1 MDPKDYFERTV
12 PPGHALNLEHE
23 ELLKLG
29 VLARQLTG
37 EMTMIPGYT
46 RKGAV
51 AEIKDQLP
59 TAFRTLITESSSFPE
74 TFSDSFVDIIFTSL
88 RLFLDLWRAVES
100 TRDEVLAAE
109 ARTLWPHI
117 VRWSAALNPARN
129 DVVARYPHRDAT
141 RQAGDIAHAY
151 LTILE
156 SKMESEDSERNF
168 LYTYP
173 DVITQAFELWRYL
186 PRIYAL
192 HIKPFAPP
200 EEVSGAAIKPILLAH
215 RIYHLLVNAPD
226 ADAVVG
232 RELLSRGIDRAMKR
246 HDLYRT
252 IAPLT
257 QSLRQ
262 LKIDPD
268 IVPNVWYTHLVLLG
282 GLTRLPELAPSVVPR
297 SAFCAVISV
306 GMKAFQNHENEW
318 DEIGL
323 WAVRLVDGLCRAT
336 SDNRSFVRA
345 IREGYLGLLIDL
357 EKSTGKR
364 WDHPDFV
371 QRLCSAAVQGRVLRA
386 LRSTHHD
393 FPQTARFATRK
404 PVWRKAAQVFSNYDR
419 LYTVDRCERTWRRNA
434 GCTNAMVSRVLA
446 NSGAPIMRSYAS
458 ARAAMRCTVL
468 VVVNVCTSKADIARI
483 VVLRRGPGACV
494 GFDLIRKRASRLLLS
509 SIDSSKRRFSEQAY
523 LIVDFSDVLDMRY
536 ETRTRPVDSAAE
548 VQCVPVQVV
557 FRLGATIQRHFLP
570 FTYHMNYFLT
580 VEYEELCRLRLLARQ
595 LTGELTFFS
604 PGGTTKSVLAELK
617 AKVPTTFRTLSAA
630 PPSSLSVIGDD
641 LVQVIFL
648 SLRVSTHVWRAVEYS
663 KDRSLERATR
673 CLWPHIVRWAA
684 FLHPARNHRDA
695 ARETFDLAQAYLVV
709 LEETMSPVNT
719 TKAFLHANPDLI
731 TQAFELWRYLP
742 RIHACYTKTSSAS
755 TYVHRAFYRTIWLA
769 TTLFKILAS
778 NINAATSRDRALFCE
793 CVNIAIPRRQ
803 ALYRLI
809 APLTHCVAQLDMDAS
824 TALNMW
830 RSHLGLLVGIVELP
844 ELAPSTI
851 PHSAFRPVILA
862 GKRCLRLHDTRHGGY
877 WAIRLVDILCRSTN
891 DNRPFLHALEEGY
904 LGLLVDFERYTG
916 AEYDHTDFARAIR
929 IIHPLP
935 ATPMNLKKDV
945 TWRLAAFAHKNY
957 LSMYETEYGS
967 RGTWRTHISCS
978 NERGPHNRTVNI
990 CPCGDVVYCSGSC
1003 QRMHWELVHQTQCCR
1018 DNGPWGLHGTFSL
1031 NDVTFLFDLV
1041 VEKTLLLKGNP
1052 EVREKLA
1059 AFDKQRRAG
1068 GRKFMQS
1075 VCLMTDYTDVLAS
1088 RTEVEVQ
1095 PARSRVDAQ
1104 RVFVEVAF
1112 RSGKATLRRRLPVTY
1127 PLEHFL

>member
-1 MDPKDYFERTV
+1 MDPKDYHKRTV
-12 PPGHALNLEHE
+12 PPVHSLDLEYE
-23 ELLKLG
+23 EMLKLG

-37 EMTMIPGYT
+37 EITLIPGYT
-46 RKGAV
+46 RKGAA
-51 AEIKDQLP
+51 AEIKDQVR

-88 RLFLDLWRAVES
+88 RLFTEIWHAVES
-100 TRDEVLAAE
+100 TRDGVLAAE

-117 VRWSAALNPARN
+117 VRWSAALSPARN

-156 SKMESEDSERNF
+156 SKMETVDSERNF

-186 PRIYAL
+186 PRIYTL

-200 EEVSGAAIKPILLAH
+200 QEVSGAAIKPILLAH
-215 RIYHLLVNAPD
+215 RIFHLLVNAPD

-232 RELLSRGIDRAMKR
+232 RELLSRGIDCAMRKQ
-246 HDLYRT
+246 DLYRT

-257 QSLRQ
+257 QNLRQ

-268 IVPNVWYTHLVLLG
+268 IVPNVWYTHLALLG
-282 GLTRLPELAPSVVPR
+282 GLTALPELAPSVVPR

-306 GMKAFQNHENEW
+306 GMKAFQNHEPEW

-323 WAVRLVDGLCRAT
+323 WAVRLVDSLCCAT

-371 QRLCSAAVQGRVLRA
+371 QRLCSAAVQGRVIRA

-419 LYTVDRCERTWRRNA
+419 LYTVDRRERIWRRNA
-434 GCTNAMVSRVLA
+434 GCTNAMVSRVTA

-468 VVVNVCTSKADIARI
+468 VVVNVCTSKAAIATI
-483 VVLRRGPGACV
+483 VALRRGPGACV
-494 GFDLIRKRASRLLLS
+494 VRAFSLNDIAFLIDIVHADIWLMKHNCALPRGFDLLRKRA
-509 SIDSSKRRFSEQAY
+509 SSKRRFSEQAY

-548 VQCVPVQVV
+548 VQCVPVQV
-557 FRLGATIQRHFLP
+557 
-570 FTYHMNYFLT
+570 YD
-580 VEYEELCRLRLLARQ
+580 ELCRLRLLARQ
-595 LTGELTFFS
+595 LTGELAFS
-604 PGGTTKSVLAELK
+604 PGGTAKSLLAELK
-617 AKVPTTFRTLSAA
+617 AKVPTTFCTLSAA

-648 SLRVSTHVWRAVEYS
+648 SLRVSTHAWRAVEYS
-663 KDRSLERATR
+663 KDRSLEQATR
-673 CLWPHIVRWAA
+673 CIWPHIVRWAA
-684 FLHPARNHRDA
+684 FLHPARNHVIVRYPQP
-695 ARETFDLAQAYLVV
+695 QAYLVV
-709 LEETMSPVNT
+709 LEEMMSPVNT
-719 TKAFLHANPDLI
+719 TKVFLHANSDLI
-731 TQAFELWRYLP
+731 TQAFERWRYLP
-742 RIHACYTKTSSAS
+742 RMHAFYTKTFSAS
-755 TYVHRAFYRTIWLA
+755 THVQRAFYRTIWLA

-778 NINAATSRDRALFCE
+778 KINAASSRDRALLRE
-793 CVNIAIPRRQ
+793 CVNIAMPRRQ
-803 ALYRLI
+803 TLYRLI
-809 APLTHCVAQLDMDAS
+809 APLTHCVAQLDMDPS

-830 RSHLGLLVGIVELP
+830 RSHLGLLFGIVELP

-851 PHSAFRPVILA
+851 PRSAFRPVILA

-877 WAIRLVDILCRSTN
+877 WAIRVVDILCRSTT
-891 DNRPFLHALEEGY
+891 DNRPFLHALEEDY
-904 LGLLVDFERYTG
+904 LGLLIDFERYTG
-916 AEYDHTDFARAIR
+916 TRYDHTDLVRNLCATMIQAR
-929 IIHPLP
+929 IIRRPL
-935 ATPMNLKKDV
+935 
-945 TWRLAAFAHKNY
+945 
-957 LSMYETEYGS
+957 
-967 RGTWRTHISCS
+967 
-978 NERGPHNRTVNI
+978 NRVVNI
-990 CPCGDVVYCSGSC
+990 CPCGGVVHCSGSC

-1031 NDVTFLFDLV
+1031 TDVTFLFDLV
-1041 VEKTLLLKGNP
+1041 VEKTLLLQKNP

-1059 AFDKQRRAG
+1059 AFDKRRRAG
-1068 GRKFMQS
+1068 GCKSMQQ
-1075 VCLMTDYTDVLAS
+1075 VCLVTDYTDVLAS

-1095 PARSRVDAQ
+1095 PARSRADAQ

-1127 PLEHFL
+1127 PFEHFL

>member
-1 MDPKDYFERTV
+1 MDPKDYHKRTV
-12 PPGHALNLEHE
+12 PPVHSLDLEYE
-23 ELLKLG
+23 EMLKLG

-37 EMTMIPGYT
+37 EITLIPGYT
-46 RKGAV
+46 RKGAA
-51 AEIKDQLP
+51 AEIKDQVR

-88 RLFLDLWRAVES
+88 RLFTEIWHAVES
-100 TRDEVLAAE
+100 TRDGVLAAE

-117 VRWSAALNPARN
+117 VRWSAALSPARN

-156 SKMESEDSERNF
+156 SKMETVDSERNF

-186 PRIYAL
+186 PRIYTL

-200 EEVSGAAIKPILLAH
+200 QEVSGAAIKPILLAH
-215 RIYHLLVNAPD
+215 RIFHLLVNAPD

-232 RELLSRGIDRAMKR
+232 RELLSRGIDCAMRKQ
-246 HDLYRT
+246 DLYRT

-257 QSLRQ
+257 QNLRQ

-268 IVPNVWYTHLVLLG
+268 IVPNVWYTHLALLG
-282 GLTRLPELAPSVVPR
+282 GLTALPELAPSVVPR

-306 GMKAFQNHENEW
+306 GMKAFQNHEPEW

-323 WAVRLVDGLCRAT
+323 WAVRLVDSLCCAT

-371 QRLCSAAVQGRVLRA
+371 QRLCSAAVQGRVIRA

-419 LYTVDRCERTWRRNA
+419 LYTVDRRERIWRRNA
-434 GCTNAMVSRVLA
+434 GCANAMVSRITGILGV
-446 NSGAPIMRSYAS
+446 PIMRSYAS
-458 ARAAMRCTVL
+458 ARAAMRCIVL
-468 VVVNVCTSKADIARI
+468 VVVNVCTLKADIARF
-483 VVLRRGPGACV
+483 VALRRGPGACV
-494 GFDLIRKRASRLLLS
+494 GFDLIRKRA
-509 SIDSSKRRFSEQAY
+509 SSKRRFSEQAY

-536 ETRTRPVDSAAE
+536 ETRTRTVDSAAE
-548 VQCVPVQVV
+548 VHSVPVQVV

-580 VEYEELCRLRLLARQ
+580 VELLARQ
-595 LTGELTFFS
+595 LTGELAFS
-604 PGGTTKSVLAELK
+604 PGGTAKRVLADLK
-617 AKVPTTFRTLSAA
+617 AKVPTTFRALSAA

-648 SLRVSTHVWRAVEYS
+648 SLRVSTHAWRAVKYS
-663 KDRSLERATR
+663 KDRSLEQATR
-673 CLWPHIVRWAA
+673 CIWPHIVRWAA
-684 FLHPARNHRDA
+684 FLHPARNNRDA
-695 ARETFDLAQAYLVV
+695 AREAFDIAQAYLVV
-709 LEETMSPVNT
+709 LEEMMSPINT
-719 TKAFLHANPDLI
+719 TKVFLHANPDLI
-731 TQAFELWRYLP
+731 TQA
-742 RIHACYTKTSSAS
+742 AS
-755 TYVHRAFYRTIWLA
+755 TYMQRAFYRTIWLA

-778 NINAATSRDRALFCE
+778 NIHAATSRYRALFCE
-793 CVNIAIPRRQ
+793 CVDIAIPRRQ
-803 ALYRLI
+803 TVYRLL
-809 APLTHCVAQLDMDAS
+809 APLTHCVAQLDMDPS
-824 TALNMW
+824 YALKMW
-830 RSHLGLLVGIVELP
+830 RSHFGLLVCIAELP

-851 PHSAFRPVILA
+851 LRSAFRPVILA

-877 WAIRLVDILCRSTN
+877 WAIRL
-891 DNRPFLHALEEGY
+891 A
-904 LGLLVDFERYTG
+904 
-916 AEYDHTDFARAIR
+916 R
-929 IIHPLP
+929 IIRRLHPDIDPLP
-935 ATPMNLKKDV
+935 ATPMNLMKDV
-945 TWRLAAFAHKNY
+945 TWRLAAFALKNY
-957 LSMYETEYGS
+957 LSMYDTEYG
-967 RGTWRTHISCS
+967 R
-978 NERGPHNRTVNI
+978 PLNRVVNI
-990 CPCGDVVYCSGSC
+990 CRCGGVVHCSGSC
-1003 QRMHWELVHQTQCCR
+1003 QRMHWELVHRTQCCR

-1031 NDVTFLFDLV
+1031 TDVTFLFDLV
-1041 VEKTLLLKGNP
+1041 VEKTLLLQKNP

-1059 AFDKQRRAG
+1059 AFDKRRRAG
-1068 GRKFMQS
+1068 GCKSMQQ
-1075 VCLMTDYTDVLAS
+1075 VCLVTDYTDVLAS

-1095 PARSRVDAQ
+1095 PARSRVDTQ
-1104 RVFVEVAF
+1104 RVFVEVTF
-1112 RSGKATLRRRLPVTY
+1112 RSGTVTLRRRLPVIY
-1127 PLEHFL
+1127 PFEYFI